1 MPKGRTG
8 KNIRAAVQIDGLDE
22 LLDKLHRL
30 GADVRK
36 EHTDAVVYGAGFIK
50 IEANRMAPAP
60 HIGIEVEKAGRE
72 QVSVAVGPT
81 KEKWYYR
88 FFELG
93 AQPHEITGRPLTFEV
108 EEDLVRPW
116 KVHHPG
122 MPARPF
128 LRPAFDRRKDK
139 AIEAVADRLRQ
150 RIKALER

>member
-1 MPKGRTG
+1 MKKGRTG
-8 KNIRAAVQIDGLDE
+8 KNIRGTVRIDGLDE
-22 LLDKLHRL
+22 LKRQLRRL
-30 GADVRK
+30 GADVKK
-36 EHTDAVVYGAGFIK
+36 ELEAAMVYGAGFIQ
-50 IEANRMAPAP
+50 IEANRLAPAP

-139 AIEAVADRLRQ
+139 AIEGIADRLRQ